1 MEENLILLLDQPTG
15 WRTLLLGTQ
24 VQSPKLISCL
34 LHRISVS
41 KGWVALV
48 HHRHLPTLGIMQTFM
63 VTIDRR
69 QIKLFRLQSKNKWLA
84 RSRKEQE
91 ATGSRLKS
99 NKIQSFKSTIT
110 SSMDN
115 NRLRNKVS
123 TKIIET
129 FTEGQHLRLEIRELW
144 RVQAIRF

>member
-1 MEENLILLLDQPTG
+1 
-15 WRTLLLGTQ
+15 
-24 VQSPKLISCL
+24 
-34 LHRISVS
+34 
-41 KGWVALV
+41 
-48 HHRHLPTLGIMQTFM
+48 M

-91 ATGSRLKS
+91 ATGSRLES

-129 FTEGQHLRLEIRELW
+129 FTEGQHLRLEIREL
-144 RVQAIRF
+144 